1 MKACCI
7 FCLHCQGKNNG
18 IHQLLYDDSHNKVFF
33 QATQLFIIS
42 FLYLQMMTAKSN
54 KLSLFDFTMIVVSLV
69 IGMGIFRTPLNVAQA
84 SPNTFLFFAAWIA
97 GGLVALC
104 GALTYAEIG
113 SRLPV
118 TGGYYKVFSYAY
130 HPSIAFAINCVI
142 LVSNAASLAAVALVG
157 GEYITGIFIPLS
169 KDVAWTS
176 VAANSSYIQTIHI
189 IIAIT
194 AIVIFYGVNLA
205 GLKMSA
211 KTQNVLTVIKIILI
225 LLLIAP
231 LFFATNDSTLQ
242 PFNSGISPT
251 LREYIKAFGI
261 GLVAVSFTY
270 GGYQQTINFG
280 AEVDQPAKNIP
291 RGIFFGIA
299 IIILLYLTINYAYV
313 KVIGFETLQH
323 SKNIAAIMASKIFG
337 INAERILSGFLF
349 LSVLAYVNVLLMSN
363 PRVMYAMSEDNI
375 LPPVF
380 KKRNPVT
387 EVLTVSLSVFTAVC
401 IIIIFWAKEFDKI
414 LSFTIFLDCFGMI
427 LSAATI
433 FILRKKTKHLDDTGI
448 YKMKLFPL
456 MPIVFI
462 AAYVFVAISITL
474 DYEKNG
480 YAALIGISVM
490 AVFTGLYFLLA
501 QLKKNKS

>member
-1 MKACCI
+1 
-7 FCLHCQGKNNG
+7 
-18 IHQLLYDDSHNKVFF
+18 
-33 QATQLFIIS
+33 
-42 FLYLQMMTAKSN
+42 MTAKQN
-54 KLSLFDFTMIVVSLV
+54 KLNLFDFTMIVVSLV
-69 IGMGIFRTPLNVAQA
+69 IGMGIFRTPANVAKA
-84 SPNTFLFFAAWIA
+84 SPDTFLFFAAWLA
-97 GGLVALC
+97 GGVVALC

-130 HPSIAFAINCVI
+130 HPSVAFAINCVI

-157 GEYITGIFIPLS
+157 GEYITGIFITAS
-169 KDVAWTS
+169 KDPEWMK
-176 VAANSSYIQTIHI
+176 VAANATYIQTIHI
-189 IIAIT
+189 IIAII

-211 KTQNVLTVIKIILI
+211 KTQNVLTIIKIILI

-231 LFFATNDSTLQ
+231 LFFANDQSTSQLLNQ
-242 PFNSGISPT
+242 STISPT
-251 LREYIKAFGI
+251 FREYIKAFGI

-280 AEVDQPAKNIP
+280 AEVDNAPRNVP

-299 IIILLYLTINYAYV
+299 IIVSLYLTINYAYI
-313 KVIGFETLQH
+313 KVIGFDTLHQPET
-323 SKNIAAIMASKIFG
+323 KNIAAIMASKIFG
-337 INAERILSGFLF
+337 VNAERVLSGFLF

-363 PRVMYAMSEDNI
+363 PRVMYAMSEDKI
-375 LPPVF
+375 LPDIF
-380 KKRNPVT
+380 KQRNPKT
-387 EVLTVSLSVFTAVC
+387 DVLTVSLSVFAAIC

-433 FILRKKTKHLDDTGI
+433 FILRKKTKHLDGTGI

-456 MPIVFI
+456 MPLIFI

-474 DYEKNG
+474 DYATND
-480 YAALIGISVM
+480 YAAATGLGVM
-490 AVFTGLYFLLA
+490 AVFIGLYFLLEK
-501 QLKKNKS
+501 LKKGK

>member
-1 MKACCI
+1 
-7 FCLHCQGKNNG
+7 
-18 IHQLLYDDSHNKVFF
+18 
-33 QATQLFIIS
+33 
-42 FLYLQMMTAKSN
+42 MTAKSN

-69 IGMGIFRTPLNVAQA
+69 IGMGIFRTPANVAKA
-84 SPNTFLFFAAWIA
+84 SPDTFLFFTAWIA

-130 HPSIAFAINCVI
+130 HPSVAFAINCVI

-169 KDVAWTS
+169 KDAEWIKIT
-176 VAANSSYIQTIHI
+176 ANIQYIQTIHI
-189 IIAIT
+189 VIAIT
-194 AIVIFYGVNLA
+194 AILIFYGINLA

-231 LFFATNDSTLQ
+231 LFFADNHSAGQLINTSA
-242 PFNSGISPT
+242 ISPT
-251 LREYIKAFGI
+251 IKEYIKAFGI

-280 AEVDQPAKNIP
+280 AEVEQPAKNIP
-291 RGIFFGIA
+291 RGIFVGITT
-299 IIILLYLTINYAYV
+299 IILLYLTINYAYI
-313 KVIGFETLQH
+313 KVIGFETLHQPET
-323 SKNIAAIMASKIFG
+323 KNIAAIMASKIFG
-337 INAERILSGFLF
+337 INAERVLSGFLF

-380 KKRNPVT
+380 KKRNKKT
-387 EVLTVSLSVFTAVC
+387 EVLTVSLSVFAALC
-401 IIIIFWAKEFDKI
+401 ILIIFWAKEFDKI

-456 MPIVFI
+456 LPIIFI
-462 AAYVFVAISITL
+462 TAYIFVALSIIL
-474 DYEKNG
+474 DYEKND
-480 YAALIGISVM
+480 YAAVTGLVVM
-490 AVFTGLYFLLA
+490 AIFTGLYFLLA
-501 QLKKNKS
+501 QLKKNKI